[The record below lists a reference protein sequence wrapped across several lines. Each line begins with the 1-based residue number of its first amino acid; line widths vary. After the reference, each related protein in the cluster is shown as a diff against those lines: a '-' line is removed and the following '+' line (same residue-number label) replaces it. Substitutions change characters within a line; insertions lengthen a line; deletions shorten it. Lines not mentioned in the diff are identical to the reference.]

1 METMKAAGVTEGVA
15 KSFGPVQAVR
25 GVTLRV
31 GAGLTYGLLGPSGC
45 GKTTLI
51 RLILGTLRPSRGS
64 ISVWGHPVPSRAV
77 LSETGYMPQDTG
89 LYTELSARENVAFFA
104 RLYGRR
110 GQGDVEQVLD
120 LMELSDRA
128 DSPVNTLSGG
138 MQRRVSLA
146 CALVHQPRLLLLDE
160 PTVGV
165 DPRLRAAFWG
175 HFHALNEAGTTIIV
189 SSHVMD
195 EAARCHRLVLM
206 RDGLLLSEGT
216 PDELQRAVG
225 ARSLEEAFLIY
236 AEARGGQG

>member
-1 METMKAAGVTEGVA
+1 METMKAAVVTEGVA

>member
-1 METMKAAGVTEGVA
+1 MKAAVVTEGVA

-216 PDELQRAVG
+216 PDDLQRAVG

>member
-1 METMKAAGVTEGVA
+1 MKAAVVTEGVA

-31 GAGLTYGLLGPSGC
+31 GTGLTYGLLGPSGC

-110 GQGDVEQVLD
+110 GRGDVEQVLE

>member
-1 METMKAAGVTEGVA
+1 MKAAVLTEGVA

-25 GVTLRV
+25 SVTLRV

-165 DPRLRAAFWG
+165 DPRLRAAFWS

>member
-1 METMKAAGVTEGVA
+1 METAVITEGVA
-15 KSFGPVQAVR
+15 KSFGPVRAVR
-25 GVTLRV
+25 GVTLNV

-51 RLILGTLRPSRGS
+51 RLILGTLQPSRGS
-64 ISVWGHPVPSRAV
+64 VSVWGHPVPSRAV

-110 GQGDVEQVLD
+110 GQGDVEQVLE

-165 DPRLRAAFWG
+165 DPRLRAAFWS

-195 EAARCHRLVLM
+195 EAARCHRLMLM

-236 AEARGGQG
+236 AEARSGQG

>member
-1 METMKAAGVTEGVA
+1 METAVVTEGVA

-31 GAGLTYGLLGPSGC
+31 DAGLTYGLLGPSGC

-51 RLILGTLRPSRGS
+51 RLILGTLQPSRGS
-64 ISVWGHPVPSRAV
+64 VSVWGHPVPSRAV

-104 RLYGRR
+104 RLYGCR
-110 GQGDVEQVLD
+110 GQGDVGQVLE

-165 DPRLRAAFWG
+165 DPRLRAAFWS

-195 EAARCHRLVLM
+195 EAARCHRLMLM

>member
-1 METMKAAGVTEGVA
+1 METMKAAVVTEGVA

-110 GQGDVEQVLD
+110 GRGDVEQVLE

>member
-1 METMKAAGVTEGVA
+1 MKAAVVTEGVV

>member
-1 METMKAAGVTEGVA
+1 MKAAVVTEGVA

-189 SSHVMD
+189 SSHMMD
-195 EAARCHRLVLM
+195 EAARCHRLMLI
-206 RDGLLLSEGT
+206 RDGLLLSEGA

>member
-1 METMKAAGVTEGVA
+1 METEETAVVTDGVA

-25 GVTLRV
+25 GVTVQV
-31 GAGLTYGLLGPSGC
+31 GVGLTYGLLGPSGC

-64 ISVWGHPVPSRAV
+64 VSIWGQPMPSRAV

-89 LYTELSARENVAFFA
+89 LYMELSARENVAFFA
-104 RLYGRR
+104 RLYGCRER
-110 GQGDVEQVLD
+110 EDVESVLE
-120 LMELSDRA
+120 LMELAGRA

-146 CALVHQPRLLLLDE
+146 CALVHRPRLLLLDE
-160 PTVGV
+160 PTVSV
-165 DPRLRAAFWG
+165 DPRLRAAFWN
-175 HFHALNEAGTTIIV
+175 HFHTLNEAGTTIIV

-195 EAARCHRLVLM
+195 EAARCHRLMLM

-216 PDELQRAVG
+216 PDDLQRAVG

-236 AEARGGQG
+236 AEGRGGQG